1 MAPSTRSSTSKIE
14 ESSASQHPQHIDLNG
29 NVFELPNY
37 TMKEIYD
44 AIPAHCFKPSIL
56 RSMAY
61 VVRDYFYV
69 STLIYLAV
77 TYIPLI
83 PNLYL
88 RFAAWVAYTT
98 VQGFVFTGI
107 WILAHEC
114 GHGAFSKNKQLNW
127 TMGLIMHSF
136 LLVPFHSWR
145 LSHSQHHK
153 ATGNMDKDTAFVP
166 HSRDSW
172 LKRNFGEKAKANM
185 VEFAELAE
193 DSPIASLW
201 HAFIHQFFGWPGY
214 LLANLT
220 GQEYDGA
227 SGMKISHFY
236 FGEDSVF
243 FKKSEL
249 HLIAL
254 SDVGVAVM
262 IAGLIWAGQ
271 VFGSWNVIVLWGVPW
286 LWVNNWIGKWHLTL
300 HYEISR
306 TVQN

>member
-1 MAPSTRSSTSKIE
+1 MAPATLVE
-14 ESSASQHPQHIDLNG
+14 EEKKQPQHLDMHG

-61 VVRDYFYV
+61 VVRDYFYLSALV
-69 STLIYLAV
+69 YLAV
-77 TYIPLI
+77 TLI
-83 PNLYL
+83 PKLPNPYL

-114 GHGAFSKNKQLNW
+114 GHGAFSKNKKLNW

-145 LSHSQHHK
+145 ISHSQHHK
-153 ATGNMDKDTAFVP
+153 ATGNLEKDTAFVP
-166 HSRDSW
+166 HSRETW
-172 LKRNFGEKAKANM
+172 VKRNFGDKARANM
-185 VEFAELAE
+185 IEFAELAE
-193 DSPIASLW
+193 DSPIYSLY
-201 HAFIHQFFGWPGY
+201 HAFIHQLFGWPGY
-214 LLANLT
+214 LIANLT
-220 GQEYDGA
+220 GQDYDGA
-227 SGMKISHFY
+227 KGMRISHFY

-243 FKKSEL
+243 YKKHEL
-249 HLIAL
+249 PLIAL

-262 IAGLIWAGQ
+262 IAALVWAGQ

-286 LWVNNWIGKWHLTL
+286 LWVNNWIGEFNLSFTL
-300 HYEISR
+300 
-306 TVQN
+306 